1 MRPRHKAAEYR
12 SGCSPAI
19 RTASRASMRP
29 RHKAAEYRRTVRT
42 PGLWFEDAS
51 MRPRHKAAEYG
62 QPELNDFAR
71 YTVLQ

>member
-1 MRPRHKAAEYR
+1 
-12 SGCSPAI
+12 
-19 RTASRASMRP
+19 MRP